1 MADLMVKGLTPNVSN
16 GVSEIS
22 GSDKKTNKDAE
33 PVFASLMCNTD
44 STKTQEGGVFN
55 FAKVNLKNSA
65 ADNNFTPDTF
75 KNKVVKDQPAGKD
88 KFINEDVKAKLQ
100 DINDKIKT
108 AVMEEYDISEE
119 ELDEVMETLGLEYIQ
134 LLLPE
139 NLVKLSV
146 EITGA
151 ADSLGLL
158 SDPGFNQL
166 YGMMQELTA
175 QLTQDLD
182 LPVTPETVNTFA
194 EMLAPQADTPVMTVD
209 SAEIQDMESV
219 DTQLFAE
226 TQTNVQTETQ
236 ANVQTDV
243 QTDAQVTVEAEES
256 LTSTET
262 LNITGENVDINGV
275 SENESDDTEA
285 SAGLASQVEQVIT
298 EGIKEGKVEV
308 RITESNESQEQEV
321 DVQDQSENTIRVA
334 GSIEE
339 NADTNNSSPE
349 QEELGGSQTGSKE
362 KPQTNKETKIEQ
374 NTQTVSS
381 FDNFRNIAPE
391 TPVAAAEPLSQVD
404 TQNIIRQISDYMR
417 LNVNGPETS
426 LEMQLNPANLGK
438 VGINISV
445 RDGAVTAQIAVE
457 NATVKQAL
465 ESQMVT
471 LRENMNN
478 QGLKVE
484 AVEVTIASHEF
495 EQNLENGAPTG
506 GQQSQAN
513 GQGERNRENKNIN
526 LTDLT
531 AEGLEEM
538 PEDQQLAAKIMKDNG
553 NSMDLQA

>member
-16 GVSEIS
+16 GVSEIN

-33 PVFASLMCNTD
+33 PVFASLMCNVD
-44 STKTQEGGVFN
+44 STKTQDGGVVN
-55 FAKVNLKNSA
+55 FAKATMKSPA
-65 ADNNFTPDTF
+65 EKGFTPDTL
-75 KNKVVKDQPAGKD
+75 KNKVVKEKPAAD
-88 KFINEDVKAKLQ
+88 SKFINEDVKGKLQ
-100 DINDKIKT
+100 EVGDKIKS

-119 ELDEVMETLGLEYIQ
+119 ELNQVMETLGLEYIQ

-166 YGMMQELTA
+166 YGMMQDLTA
-175 QLTQDLD
+175 QLTQELD

-194 EMLAPQADTPVMTVD
+194 EMLASEENTPVMTLD
-209 SAEIQDMESV
+209 SADTLDMESG
-219 DTQLFAE
+219 DTPLLAE
-226 TQTNVQTETQ
+226 TQVN
-236 ANVQTDV
+236 AY
-243 QTDAQVTVEAEES
+243 AES
-256 LTSTET
+256 DTLSSTEA
-262 LNITGENVDINGV
+262 LNITGESADINGV
-275 SENESDDTEA
+275 SENESADTEA
-285 SAGLASQVEQVIT
+285 SAGLAEQVEQVIT

-308 RITESNESQEQEV
+308 NVEENATKPDESQAQEV

-339 NADTNNSSPE
+339 QAETNDSSPK
-349 QEELGGSQTGSKE
+349 QEGSLGSQTESKE
-362 KPQTNKETKIEQ
+362 KPQTNKEIKIEQ
-374 NTQTVSS
+374 NTQTVSA

-391 TPVAAAEPLSQVD
+391 TPVAATEPLSQVD

-417 LNVNGPETS
+417 LNVSGPETS
-426 LEMQLNPANLGK
+426 LEMQLNPANLGR

-445 RDGAVTAQIAVE
+445 REGAVTAQIAVE

-506 GQQSQAN
+506 QQQSQPGGEGRQN
-513 GQGERNRENKNIN
+513 ERNRN
-526 LTDLT
+526 LNLQDLT

-538 PEDQQLAAKIMKDNG
+538 PEDQQLAARIMKDNG

>member
-16 GVSEIS
+16 GVSEIN

-33 PVFASLMCNTD
+33 PVFASLMCNVD
-44 STKTQEGGVFN
+44 STKTQDGGVVN
-55 FAKVNLKNSA
+55 FAKATMKSP
-65 ADNNFTPDTF
+65 ADNAFTPDTL
-75 KNKVVKDQPAGKD
+75 KNKVVKEKPAAD
-88 KFINEDVKAKLQ
+88 SKFINEDVKGKLQ
-100 DINDKIKT
+100 ELNDKIKS

-119 ELDEVMETLGLEYIQ
+119 ELNQVMETLGLEYIQ

-151 ADSLGLL
+151 PDSLGLL

-166 YGMMQELTA
+166 YGMMQDLTA
-175 QLTQDLD
+175 QLTQELD

-194 EMLAPQADTPVMTVD
+194 EMLASEENTPVMTLD
-209 SAEIQDMESV
+209 SADTLDMESG
-219 DTQLFAE
+219 DTPLLAE
-226 TQTNVQTETQ
+226 TQVN
-236 ANVQTDV
+236 AY
-243 QTDAQVTVEAEES
+243 AES
-256 LTSTET
+256 DTLSSTEA
-262 LNITGENVDINGV
+262 LNITGESADINGV
-275 SENESDDTEA
+275 SENESADTEA
-285 SAGLASQVEQVIT
+285 SAGLAEQVEQVIT

-308 RITESNESQEQEV
+308 NVEENATKPDESQAQEV

-339 NADTNNSSPE
+339 QAETDNSSPE
-349 QEELGGSQTGSKE
+349 QEESFGSQTGSKE
-362 KPQTNKETKIEQ
+362 KNQTNRESKIEQ
-374 NTQTVSS
+374 NTQTISA

-391 TPVAAAEPLSQVD
+391 TPVAATEPLSQVD
-404 TQNIIRQISDYMR
+404 TQNIIRQINDYMR
-417 LNVNGPETS
+417 LNVSGPETS
-426 LEMQLNPANLGK
+426 LEMQLNPANLGR

-445 RDGAVTAQIAVE
+445 REGAVTAQIAVE

-506 GQQSQAN
+506 QQQSQP
-513 GQGERNRENKNIN
+513 GGEGRQNREGRNIN
-526 LTDLT
+526 LQDLT
-531 AEGLEEM
+531 EEGLEEM
-538 PEDQQLAAKIMKDNG
+538 PEDRRLTAKIMAENG

>member
-16 GVSEIS
+16 GVSEIN

-33 PVFASLMCNTD
+33 PVFASLMCNVD
-44 STKTQEGGVFN
+44 STKTQDGGVVN
-55 FAKVNLKNSA
+55 FAKVNMKSP
-65 ADNNFTPDTF
+65 ADNAFTPDTL
-75 KNKVVKDQPAGKD
+75 KNKMVKEKPAAD
-88 KFINEDVKAKLQ
+88 SKFINEDVKGKLQ
-100 DINDKIKT
+100 ELNDKIKS

-119 ELDEVMETLGLEYIQ
+119 ELNQVMETLGLEYIQ

-151 ADSLGLL
+151 PDSLGLL

-166 YGMMQELTA
+166 YGMMQDLTA
-175 QLTQDLD
+175 QLTQELD

-194 EMLAPQADTPVMTVD
+194 EMLASEENTPVMTLD
-209 SAEIQDMESV
+209 SADTLDMESG
-219 DTQLFAE
+219 DTPLLAE
-226 TQTNVQTETQ
+226 
-236 ANVQTDV
+236 
-243 QTDAQVTVEAEES
+243 AQVNAYAES
-256 LTSTET
+256 DTLSSTEA
-262 LNITGENVDINGV
+262 LNITGESADINGV
-275 SENESDDTEA
+275 SENESADTEA
-285 SAGLASQVEQVIT
+285 SAGLAEQVEQVIT

-308 RITESNESQEQEV
+308 NVEENATKPDESQAQEV

-339 NADTNNSSPE
+339 QAETNNSSPE
-349 QEELGGSQTGSKE
+349 QEESFGSQTGSKE
-362 KPQTNKETKIEQ
+362 KPQTNKEIKIEQ
-374 NTQTVSS
+374 NTQTVSA

-391 TPVAAAEPLSQVD
+391 TPVAATEPLSQVD

-417 LNVNGPETS
+417 LNVSGPETS
-426 LEMQLNPANLGK
+426 LEMQLNPANLGR

-445 RDGAVTAQIAVE
+445 REGAVTAQIAVE

-506 GQQSQAN
+506 QQQSQPGGEGRQN
-513 GQGERNRENKNIN
+513 ERNRN
-526 LTDLT
+526 LNLQDLT

-538 PEDQQLAAKIMKDNG
+538 PEDQQLAARIMKDNG

>member
-16 GVSEIS
+16 GVSEIN

-33 PVFASLMCNTD
+33 PVFASLMCNVD
-44 STKTQEGGVFN
+44 STKTQDGGVVN
-55 FAKVNLKNSA
+55 FAKATMKSPA
-65 ADNNFTPDTF
+65 EKGFTPDTL
-75 KNKVVKDQPAGKD
+75 KNKVVKEKPAAD
-88 KFINEDVKAKLQ
+88 SKFINEDVKGKLQ
-100 DINDKIKT
+100 ELNDKIKS

-119 ELDEVMETLGLEYIQ
+119 ELNQVMETLGLEYIQ

-151 ADSLGLL
+151 PDSLGLL

-166 YGMMQELTA
+166 YGMMQDLTA
-175 QLTQDLD
+175 QLTQELD
-182 LPVTPETVNTFA
+182 LPVTLETVNTFA
-194 EMLAPQADTPVMTVD
+194 EMLASEENTPVMTLD
-209 SAEIQDMESV
+209 SADTLDMESG
-219 DTQLFAE
+219 DTPLLAE
-226 TQTNVQTETQ
+226 TQVN
-236 ANVQTDV
+236 AY
-243 QTDAQVTVEAEES
+243 AES
-256 LTSTET
+256 DTLSSTEA
-262 LNITGENVDINGV
+262 LNITGESADINGV
-275 SENESDDTEA
+275 SENESADTEA
-285 SAGLASQVEQVIT
+285 SAGLAEQVEQVIT

-308 RITESNESQEQEV
+308 NVEENATKPDESQAQEV

-339 NADTNNSSPE
+339 QAETKNSSPE
-349 QEELGGSQTGSKE
+349 QEESFGSQTGSKE
-362 KPQTNKETKIEQ
+362 KPQTNKEIKIEQ
-374 NTQTVSS
+374 NTQTISA

-391 TPVAAAEPLSQVD
+391 TPVAATEPLSQVD

-417 LNVNGPETS
+417 LNVSGPETS
-426 LEMQLNPANLGK
+426 LEMQLNPANLGR

-445 RDGAVTAQIAVE
+445 REGAVTAQIAVE

-506 GQQSQAN
+506 QQQSQPGGEGRQN
-513 GQGERNRENKNIN
+513 ERNRNIN
-526 LTDLT
+526 LQDLT

-538 PEDQQLAAKIMKDNG
+538 PEEQQLAARIMKDNG

>member
-16 GVSEIS
+16 GVSEIN

-33 PVFASLMCNTD
+33 PVFASLMCNVD
-44 STKTQEGGVFN
+44 STKTQDGGVVN
-55 FAKVNLKNSA
+55 FAKVNMKSPA
-65 ADNNFTPDTF
+65 EKGFTPDTL
-75 KNKVVKDQPAGKD
+75 KNKVVKEKPAAD
-88 KFINEDVKAKLQ
+88 SKFINEDVKGKLQ
-100 DINDKIKT
+100 ELNDKIKS

-119 ELDEVMETLGLEYIQ
+119 ELNQVMETLGLEYIQ

-151 ADSLGLL
+151 PDSLGLL

-166 YGMMQELTA
+166 YGMMQDLTA
-175 QLTQDLD
+175 QLTQELD

-194 EMLAPQADTPVMTVD
+194 EMLASEENTPVMTLD
-209 SAEIQDMESV
+209 SADTLDMESG
-219 DTQLFAE
+219 DTPLLAE
-226 TQTNVQTETQ
+226 
-236 ANVQTDV
+236 
-243 QTDAQVTVEAEES
+243 AQVNSDAES
-256 LTSTET
+256 DTLSSTEA
-262 LNITGENVDINGV
+262 LNITGESADINGV
-275 SENESDDTEA
+275 SENESADTEA
-285 SAGLASQVEQVIT
+285 SAGLAEQVEQVIT

-308 RITESNESQEQEV
+308 NVEENATKPDESQAQEV

-339 NADTNNSSPE
+339 QAETNNSSPE
-349 QEELGGSQTGSKE
+349 QEESFGSQTGSKE
-362 KPQTNKETKIEQ
+362 KNQTNRESKIEQ
-374 NTQTVSS
+374 NTQTISA

-391 TPVAAAEPLSQVD
+391 TPVAATEPLSQVD
-404 TQNIIRQISDYMR
+404 TQNIIRQINDYMR
-417 LNVNGPETS
+417 LNVSGPETS
-426 LEMQLNPANLGK
+426 LEMQLNPANLGR

-445 RDGAVTAQIAVE
+445 REGAVTAQIAVE

-506 GQQSQAN
+506 QQQSQP
-513 GQGERNRENKNIN
+513 GGEGRQNREGRNIN
-526 LTDLT
+526 LQDLT

-538 PEDQQLAAKIMKDNG
+538 PEDQQLAARIMKDNG

>member
-16 GVSEIS
+16 GVSEIN

-33 PVFASLMCNTD
+33 PVFASLMCNVD
-44 STKTQEGGVFN
+44 STKTQDGGVFN
-55 FAKVNLKNSA
+55 FAKVNMKSP
-65 ADNNFTPDTF
+65 ADNAFTPDTL
-75 KNKVVKDQPAGKD
+75 KNKVVKEKPAAD
-88 KFINEDVKAKLQ
+88 SKFINEDVKGKLQ
-100 DINDKIKT
+100 ELNDKIKS

-119 ELDEVMETLGLEYIQ
+119 ELNQVMETLGLEYIQ

-151 ADSLGLL
+151 PDSLGLL

-166 YGMMQELTA
+166 YGMMQDLTA
-175 QLTQDLD
+175 QLTQELD

-194 EMLAPQADTPVMTVD
+194 EMLASEENTPVMTLD
-209 SAEIQDMESV
+209 SADTLDMESG
-219 DTQLFAE
+219 DTPLLAE
-226 TQTNVQTETQ
+226 TQVN
-236 ANVQTDV
+236 AY
-243 QTDAQVTVEAEES
+243 AES
-256 LTSTET
+256 DTLSSTEA
-262 LNITGENVDINGV
+262 LNITGESADINGV
-275 SENESDDTEA
+275 SENESADTEA
-285 SAGLASQVEQVIT
+285 SAGLAEQVEQVIT

-308 RITESNESQEQEV
+308 NVEENATKPDESQAQEV

-339 NADTNNSSPE
+339 QAETNNSSPE
-349 QEELGGSQTGSKE
+349 QEESFGSQTESKE
-362 KPQTNKETKIEQ
+362 RPQTNKEIKIEQ
-374 NTQTVSS
+374 NTQTVSA

-417 LNVNGPETS
+417 LNVSGPETS
-426 LEMQLNPANLGK
+426 LEMQLNPANLGR

-445 RDGAVTAQIAVE
+445 REGAVTAQIAVE

-506 GQQSQAN
+506 QQQSQP
-513 GQGERNRENKNIN
+513 GGEGRQREGNKNIN
-526 LTDLT
+526 LQDLT

-538 PEDQQLAAKIMKDNG
+538 PEDQQLAARIMKDNG

>member
-16 GVSEIS
+16 GVSEIN

-33 PVFASLMCNTD
+33 PVFASLMCNVD
-44 STKTQEGGVFN
+44 STKTQDGGVVN
-55 FAKVNLKNSA
+55 FAKATMKSP
-65 ADNNFTPDTF
+65 ADNAFTPDTL
-75 KNKVVKDQPAGKD
+75 KNKMVKEKPAAD
-88 KFINEDVKAKLQ
+88 SKFINEDVKGKLQ
-100 DINDKIKT
+100 ELNDKIKS

-119 ELDEVMETLGLEYIQ
+119 ELNQVMETLGLEYIQ

-151 ADSLGLL
+151 PDSLGLL

-166 YGMMQELTA
+166 YGMMQDLTV
-175 QLTQDLD
+175 QLTQELD

-194 EMLAPQADTPVMTVD
+194 EMLASEENTPVMTLD
-209 SAEIQDMESV
+209 SADTLDMESG
-219 DTQLFAE
+219 DTPLLAE
-226 TQTNVQTETQ
+226 TQVN
-236 ANVQTDV
+236 AY
-243 QTDAQVTVEAEES
+243 AES
-256 LTSTET
+256 DTLSSTEA
-262 LNITGENVDINGV
+262 LNITGESADINGV
-275 SENESDDTEA
+275 SENESADTEA
-285 SAGLASQVEQVIT
+285 SAGLAEQVEQVIT

-308 RITESNESQEQEV
+308 NVEENATKPDESQAQEV

-339 NADTNNSSPE
+339 QAETNNSSPE
-349 QEELGGSQTGSKE
+349 QEESFGSQTGSKE
-362 KPQTNKETKIEQ
+362 KPQTNKEIKIEQ
-374 NTQTVSS
+374 NTQTISA

-391 TPVAAAEPLSQVD
+391 TPVAATEPLSQVD
-404 TQNIIRQISDYMR
+404 TQNIIRQINDYMR
-417 LNVNGPETS
+417 LNVSGPETS
-426 LEMQLNPANLGK
+426 LEMQLNPANLGR

-445 RDGAVTAQIAVE
+445 REGAVTAQIAVE

-506 GQQSQAN
+506 QQQSQPGGEGRQN
-513 GQGERNRENKNIN
+513 ERNRNIN
-526 LTDLT
+526 LQDLT

-538 PEDQQLAAKIMKDNG
+538 PEEQQLAARIMKDNG

>member
-16 GVSEIS
+16 GVSEIN

-33 PVFASLMCNTD
+33 PVFASLMCNVD
-44 STKTQEGGVFN
+44 STKTQDGGVVN
-55 FAKVNLKNSA
+55 FAKATMKSP
-65 ADNNFTPDTF
+65 ADNAFTPDTL
-75 KNKVVKDQPAGKD
+75 KNKMVKEKPAAD
-88 KFINEDVKAKLQ
+88 SKFINEDVKGKLQ
-100 DINDKIKT
+100 ELNDKIKS

-119 ELDEVMETLGLEYIQ
+119 ELNQVMETLGLEYIQ

-151 ADSLGLL
+151 PDSLGLL

-166 YGMMQELTA
+166 YGMMQDLTA
-175 QLTQDLD
+175 QLTQEID
-182 LPVTPETVNTFA
+182 LPVSPETVNTFA
-194 EMLAPQADTPVMTVD
+194 EMLASEENTPVMTLD
-209 SAEIQDMESV
+209 AADTLDMESG
-219 DTQLFAE
+219 DTPLLAE
-226 TQTNVQTETQ
+226 TQVN
-236 ANVQTDV
+236 AY
-243 QTDAQVTVEAEES
+243 AES
-256 LTSTET
+256 DTLSSTEA
-262 LNITGENVDINGV
+262 LNITGESADINGV
-275 SENESDDTEA
+275 SENESADTEA
-285 SAGLASQVEQVIT
+285 SAGLAEQVEQVIT

-308 RITESNESQEQEV
+308 NVEENATKPDESQAQEV

-339 NADTNNSSPE
+339 QAETDNSSPE
-349 QEELGGSQTGSKE
+349 QEESFGSQTGSKE
-362 KPQTNKETKIEQ
+362 KPQTNKEIKIEQ
-374 NTQTVSS
+374 NTQTVSA

-391 TPVAAAEPLSQVD
+391 TPVAATEPLSQVD
-404 TQNIIRQISDYMR
+404 TQNIIRQINDYMR
-417 LNVNGPETS
+417 LNVSGPETS
-426 LEMQLNPANLGK
+426 LEMQLNPANLGR

-445 RDGAVTAQIAVE
+445 REGAVTAQIAVE

-506 GQQSQAN
+506 QQQSQPGGEGRQN
-513 GQGERNRENKNIN
+513 ERNRN
-526 LTDLT
+526 LNLQDLT

-538 PEDQQLAAKIMKDNG
+538 PEDQQLAARIMKDNG

>member
-16 GVSEIS
+16 GVSEIN

-33 PVFASLMCNTD
+33 PVFASLMCNVD
-44 STKTQEGGVFN
+44 STKTQDGGVVN
-55 FAKVNLKNSA
+55 FAKATMKSPA
-65 ADNNFTPDTF
+65 EKGFTPDTL
-75 KNKVVKDQPAGKD
+75 KNKVVKEKPAAD
-88 KFINEDVKAKLQ
+88 SKFINEDVKGKLQ
-100 DINDKIKT
+100 EVGDKIKS

-119 ELDEVMETLGLEYIQ
+119 ELNQVMETLGLEYIQ

-166 YGMMQELTA
+166 YGMMQDLTA
-175 QLTQDLD
+175 QLTQELD

-194 EMLAPQADTPVMTVD
+194 EMLASEENTPVMTLD
-209 SAEIQDMESV
+209 SADTLDMESG
-219 DTQLFAE
+219 DTPLLAE
-226 TQTNVQTETQ
+226 TQVN
-236 ANVQTDV
+236 AY
-243 QTDAQVTVEAEES
+243 AES
-256 LTSTET
+256 DTLSSTEA
-262 LNITGENVDINGV
+262 LNITGESADINGV
-275 SENESDDTEA
+275 SENESADTEA
-285 SAGLASQVEQVIT
+285 SAGLAEQVEQVIT

-308 RITESNESQEQEV
+308 NVEENATKPDESQAQEV

-339 NADTNNSSPE
+339 QAETNDSSPK
-349 QEELGGSQTGSKE
+349 QEGSLGSQTESKE
-362 KPQTNKETKIEQ
+362 KPQTNKEIKIEQ
-374 NTQTVSS
+374 NTQTVSA

-391 TPVAAAEPLSQVD
+391 TPVAATEPLSQVD

-417 LNVNGPETS
+417 LNVSGPETS
-426 LEMQLNPANLGK
+426 LEMQLNPANLGR

-445 RDGAVTAQIAVE
+445 REGAVTAQIAVE

-506 GQQSQAN
+506 QQQSQPGGEGRQN
-513 GQGERNRENKNIN
+513 ERNRN
-526 LTDLT
+526 LNLQDLT

-538 PEDQQLAAKIMKDNG
+538 PEEQQLAARIMKDNG

>member
-16 GVSEIS
+16 GVSEIN

-33 PVFASLMCNTD
+33 PVFASLMCNVD
-44 STKTQEGGVFN
+44 STKTQDGGVVN
-55 FAKVNLKNSA
+55 FAKATMKSP
-65 ADNNFTPDTF
+65 ADNAFTPDTL
-75 KNKVVKDQPAGKD
+75 KNKVVKEKPAAD
-88 KFINEDVKAKLQ
+88 SKFINEDVKGKLQ
-100 DINDKIKT
+100 ELNDKIKS

-119 ELDEVMETLGLEYIQ
+119 ELNQVMETLGLEYIQ

-151 ADSLGLL
+151 PDSLGLL

-166 YGMMQELTA
+166 YGMMQDLTA
-175 QLTQDLD
+175 QLTQELD

-194 EMLAPQADTPVMTVD
+194 EMLASEENTPVMTLD
-209 SAEIQDMESV
+209 SADTLDMESG
-219 DTQLFAE
+219 DTPLLAE
-226 TQTNVQTETQ
+226 TQVN
-236 ANVQTDV
+236 AY
-243 QTDAQVTVEAEES
+243 AES
-256 LTSTET
+256 DTLSSTEA
-262 LNITGENVDINGV
+262 LNITGESADINGV
-275 SENESDDTEA
+275 SENESADTEA
-285 SAGLASQVEQVIT
+285 SAGLAEQVEQVIT
-298 EGIKEGKVEV
+298 EGIREGKVEV
-308 RITESNESQEQEV
+308 NVEENATKPDESQAQEV

-339 NADTNNSSPE
+339 QAETNNSSPE
-349 QEELGGSQTGSKE
+349 QEESFGSQTGSKE
-362 KPQTNKETKIEQ
+362 KPQTNRESKIEQ
-374 NTQTVSS
+374 NTQTISA

-391 TPVAAAEPLSQVD
+391 TPVAATEPLSQVD
-404 TQNIIRQISDYMR
+404 TQNIIRQINDYMR
-417 LNVNGPETS
+417 LNVSGPETS
-426 LEMQLNPANLGK
+426 LEMQLNPANLGR

-445 RDGAVTAQIAVE
+445 REGAVTAQIAVE

-506 GQQSQAN
+506 QQQSQPGGEGRQN
-513 GQGERNRENKNIN
+513 ERNRN
-526 LTDLT
+526 LNLQDLT

-538 PEDQQLAAKIMKDNG
+538 PEDQQLAARIMKDNG

>member
-16 GVSEIS
+16 GVSEIN

-33 PVFASLMCNTD
+33 PVFASLMCNVD
-44 STKTQEGGVFN
+44 STKTQDGGVVN
-55 FAKVNLKNSA
+55 FAKVNMKSPA
-65 ADNNFTPDTF
+65 EKGFTPDTL
-75 KNKVVKDQPAGKD
+75 KNKMVKEKPAAD
-88 KFINEDVKAKLQ
+88 SKFINEDVKGKLQ
-100 DINDKIKT
+100 ELNDKIKS

-119 ELDEVMETLGLEYIQ
+119 ELNQVMETLGLEYIQ

-151 ADSLGLL
+151 PDSLGLL

-166 YGMMQELTA
+166 YGMMQDLTA
-175 QLTQDLD
+175 QLTQELD

-194 EMLAPQADTPVMTVD
+194 EMLASEENTPVMTLD
-209 SAEIQDMESV
+209 SADTLDMESG
-219 DTQLFAE
+219 DTPLLAE
-226 TQTNVQTETQ
+226 
-236 ANVQTDV
+236 
-243 QTDAQVTVEAEES
+243 AQVNSDAES
-256 LTSTET
+256 DTLSSTEA
-262 LNITGENVDINGV
+262 LNITGESADINGV
-275 SENESDDTEA
+275 SENESADTEA
-285 SAGLASQVEQVIT
+285 SAGLAEQVEQVIT

-308 RITESNESQEQEV
+308 NVEENATKPDESQAQEV

-339 NADTNNSSPE
+339 QAETNNSSPE
-349 QEELGGSQTGSKE
+349 QEESFGSQTGSKE
-362 KPQTNKETKIEQ
+362 KNQTNRESKIEQ
-374 NTQTVSS
+374 NTQTISA

-391 TPVAAAEPLSQVD
+391 TPVAATEPLSQVD
-404 TQNIIRQISDYMR
+404 TQNIIRQINDYMR
-417 LNVNGPETS
+417 LNVSGPETS
-426 LEMQLNPANLGK
+426 LEMQLNPANLGR

-445 RDGAVTAQIAVE
+445 REGAVTAQIAVE

-506 GQQSQAN
+506 QQQSQP
-513 GQGERNRENKNIN
+513 GGEGRHNREGRNIN
-526 LTDLT
+526 LQDLT

-538 PEDQQLAAKIMKDNG
+538 PEDQQLAARIMKDNG

>member
-16 GVSEIS
+16 GVSEIN

-33 PVFASLMCNTD
+33 PVFASLMCNVD
-44 STKTQEGGVFN
+44 STKTQDGGVVN
-55 FAKVNLKNSA
+55 FAKATMKSP
-65 ADNNFTPDTF
+65 ADNAFTPDTL
-75 KNKVVKDQPAGKD
+75 KNKVVKEKPAAD
-88 KFINEDVKAKLQ
+88 SKFINEDVKGKLQ
-100 DINDKIKT
+100 ELNDKIKS

-119 ELDEVMETLGLEYIQ
+119 ELNQVMETLGLEYIQ

-151 ADSLGLL
+151 PDSLGLL

-166 YGMMQELTA
+166 YGMMQDLTA
-175 QLTQDLD
+175 QLTQELD

-194 EMLAPQADTPVMTVD
+194 EMLASEENTPVMTLD
-209 SAEIQDMESV
+209 SADTLDMESG
-219 DTQLFAE
+219 DTPLLAE
-226 TQTNVQTETQ
+226 TQVN
-236 ANVQTDV
+236 AY
-243 QTDAQVTVEAEES
+243 AES
-256 LTSTET
+256 DTLSSTEA
-262 LNITGENVDINGV
+262 LNITGESADINGV
-275 SENESDDTEA
+275 SENESADTEA
-285 SAGLASQVEQVIT
+285 STGLAEQVEQVIT
-298 EGIKEGKVEV
+298 EGIREGKVEV
-308 RITESNESQEQEV
+308 NVEENATKPDESQAQEV

-339 NADTNNSSPE
+339 QAETNNSSPE
-349 QEELGGSQTGSKE
+349 QEESFGSQTGSKE
-362 KPQTNKETKIEQ
+362 KPQTNRESKIEQ
-374 NTQTVSS
+374 NTQTISA

-391 TPVAAAEPLSQVD
+391 TPVAATEPLSQVD
-404 TQNIIRQISDYMR
+404 TQNIIRQINDYMR
-417 LNVNGPETS
+417 LNVSGPETS
-426 LEMQLNPANLGK
+426 LEMQLNPANLGR

-445 RDGAVTAQIAVE
+445 REGAVTAQIAVE

-506 GQQSQAN
+506 QQQSQPGGEGRQN
-513 GQGERNRENKNIN
+513 ERNRN
-526 LTDLT
+526 LNLQDLT

-538 PEDQQLAAKIMKDNG
+538 PEDQQLAARIMKDNG

>member
-16 GVSEIS
+16 GVSEIN

-33 PVFASLMCNTD
+33 PVFASLMCNVD
-44 STKTQEGGVFN
+44 STKTQDGGVVN
-55 FAKVNLKNSA
+55 FAKVNMKSP
-65 ADNNFTPDTF
+65 ADNAFTPDTL
-75 KNKVVKDQPAGKD
+75 KNKMVKEKPAAD
-88 KFINEDVKAKLQ
+88 SKFINEDVKGKLQ
-100 DINDKIKT
+100 ELNDKIKS

-119 ELDEVMETLGLEYIQ
+119 ELNQVMETLGLEYIQ

-151 ADSLGLL
+151 PDSLGLL

-166 YGMMQELTA
+166 YGMMQDLTA
-175 QLTQDLD
+175 QLTQELD

-194 EMLAPQADTPVMTVD
+194 EMLASEENTPVMTLD
-209 SAEIQDMESV
+209 SADTLDMESG
-219 DTQLFAE
+219 DTPLLAE
-226 TQTNVQTETQ
+226 
-236 ANVQTDV
+236 
-243 QTDAQVTVEAEES
+243 AQVNSDAES
-256 LTSTET
+256 DTLSSTEA
-262 LNITGENVDINGV
+262 LNITGESADINGV
-275 SENESDDTEA
+275 SENESADTEA
-285 SAGLASQVEQVIT
+285 SAGLAEQVEQVIT

-308 RITESNESQEQEV
+308 NVEENATKPDESQAQEV

-339 NADTNNSSPE
+339 QAETNNSSPE
-349 QEELGGSQTGSKE
+349 QEESFGSQTGSKE
-362 KPQTNKETKIEQ
+362 KNQTNRESKIEQ
-374 NTQTVSS
+374 NTQTISA

-391 TPVAAAEPLSQVD
+391 TPVAATEPLSQVD
-404 TQNIIRQISDYMR
+404 TQNIIRQINDYMR
-417 LNVNGPETS
+417 LNVSGPETS
-426 LEMQLNPANLGK
+426 LEMQLNPANLGR

-445 RDGAVTAQIAVE
+445 REGAVTAQIAVE

-506 GQQSQAN
+506 QQQSQP
-513 GQGERNRENKNIN
+513 GGEGRQNREGRNIN
-526 LTDLT
+526 LQDLT
-531 AEGLEEM
+531 EEGLEEM
-538 PEDQQLAAKIMKDNG
+538 PEDRRLTAKIMAENG

>member
-16 GVSEIS
+16 GVSEIN

-33 PVFASLMCNTD
+33 PVFASLMCNVD
-44 STKTQEGGVFN
+44 STKTQDSGVLN
-55 FAKVNLKNSA
+55 FAKVNMKSPA
-65 ADNNFTPDTF
+65 ADNSFTPDTL
-75 KNKVVKDQPAGKD
+75 KNKVVKDQPEAD
-88 KFINEDVKAKLQ
+88 SKFINEDVKGKLQ
-100 DINDKIKT
+100 EINDKIKT

-151 ADSLGLL
+151 PDSLGLL

-166 YGMMQELTA
+166 YGMMQDLTA

-194 EMLAPQADTPVMTVD
+194 EMLAPQAETPVMTLD
-209 SAEIQDMESV
+209 SAEIQDMESL
-219 DTQLFAE
+219 DTPIFAE
-226 TQTNVQTETQ
+226 TQTNVQTGSE
-236 ANVQTDV
+236 AAVS
-243 QTDAQVTVEAEES
+243 TDAEEL
-256 LTSTET
+256 LTSTEA
-262 LNITGENVDINGV
+262 LNNAGESVDINGV
-275 SENESDDTEA
+275 SENESNDTEA
-285 SAGLASQVEQVIT
+285 SAGLASQVEEVIT

-308 RITESNESQEQEV
+308 NVTEPKEPQAEEV

-334 GSIEE
+334 GSIEKQAE
-339 NADTNNSSPE
+339 TNDSSPE
-349 QEELGGSQTGSKE
+349 QGGSFSSQTESKE
-362 KPQTNKETKIEQ
+362 KPQTNKEIKIEQ
-374 NTQTVSS
+374 NTQTVST

-404 TQNIIRQISDYMR
+404 TQNIIRQINDYMR
-417 LNVNGPETS
+417 LNVSGPETS
-426 LEMQLNPANLGK
+426 LEMQLNPANLGR
-438 VGINISV
+438 VNINISV
-445 RDGAVTAQIAVE
+445 REGMVTAQLAVE
-457 NATVKQAL
+457 NAAVKQAL

-506 GQQSQAN
+506 QQQSQPGGEGRQN
-513 GQGERNRENKNIN
+513 ERNRN
-526 LTDLT
+526 LNLQDLT

-538 PEDQQLAAKIMKDNG
+538 PEDQKLAAKIMKDNG

>member
-16 GVSEIS
+16 GVSEIN

-33 PVFASLMCNTD
+33 PVFASLMCNVD
-44 STKTQEGGVFN
+44 STKTQDGGVVN
-55 FAKVNLKNSA
+55 FAKVNMKSP
-65 ADNNFTPDTF
+65 ADNGFTPDTL
-75 KNKVVKDQPAGKD
+75 KNKVVKDQPAAD
-88 KFINEDVKAKLQ
+88 SKFINEDVKGKLQ
-100 DINDKIKT
+100 EVGDKIKS

-119 ELDEVMETLGLEYIQ
+119 ELNQVMETLGLEYIQ

-151 ADSLGLL
+151 PDSLGLL

-166 YGMMQELTA
+166 YGMMQDLTA
-175 QLTQDLD
+175 QLTQELD

-194 EMLAPQADTPVMTVD
+194 EMLASEENTPVMTLD
-209 SAEIQDMESV
+209 SADTLDMESG
-219 DTQLFAE
+219 DTPLLAE
-226 TQTNVQTETQ
+226 
-236 ANVQTDV
+236 
-243 QTDAQVTVEAEES
+243 AQVNSDAES
-256 LTSTET
+256 DTLSSTEA
-262 LNITGENVDINGV
+262 LNITGESADINGV
-275 SENESDDTEA
+275 SENESADTEA
-285 SAGLASQVEQVIT
+285 SAGLAEQVEQVIT

-308 RITESNESQEQEV
+308 NVEENATKPDESQAQEV

-339 NADTNNSSPE
+339 QAETNNSSPE
-349 QEELGGSQTGSKE
+349 QEESFGSQTGSKE
-362 KPQTNKETKIEQ
+362 KNQTNRESKIEQ
-374 NTQTVSS
+374 NTQTISA

-391 TPVAAAEPLSQVD
+391 TPVAATEPLSQVD
-404 TQNIIRQISDYMR
+404 TQNIIRQINDYMR
-417 LNVNGPETS
+417 LNVSGPETS
-426 LEMQLNPANLGK
+426 LEMQLNPANLGR
-438 VGINISV
+438 VGINISL
-445 RDGAVTAQIAVE
+445 REGAVTAQIAVE

-506 GQQSQAN
+506 QQSQP
-513 GQGERNRENKNIN
+513 GGEGRQNREGRNIN
-526 LTDLT
+526 LQDLT

-538 PEDQQLAAKIMKDNG
+538 PEDQQLAARIMKDNG